1 MLLLGCWALA
11 GTAVLE
17 PGLSSGPRLVLALA
31 LVTAAL
37 LVVAAVA
44 VPVLFATLVP
54 GLRAFARRS
63 RTSSPRLLDPDAAG
77 RPRPRAP
84 TGCPAAA

>member
-1 MLLLGCWALA
+1 MLLLGLWALA
-11 GTAVLE
+11 GSALLE

-44 VPVLFATLVP
+44 LPVLIRGLIP
-54 GLRAFARRS
+54 GMRAFTRRFRES
-63 RTSSPRLLDPDAAG
+63 APRLLDPDAAG

-84 TGCPAAA
+84 TARPAAA

>member
-1 MLLLGCWALA
+1 MLLVGYWALA
-11 GTAVLE
+11 GTALLE

-44 VPVLFATLVP
+44 VPVLFAGLIP

-63 RTSSPRLLDPDAAG
+63 RASAPRLLDPDAAG

-84 TGCPAAA
+84 TANPAAA